1 MDNNEKW
8 TKFDNEQNSKKG
20 TKLHK
25 MDKNKDLIFIFFNFF
40 HLLCLFSVNKTIFDG
55 FEAL

>member
-1 MDNNEKW
+1 MENNEKW

-20 TKLHK
+20 TKLHI
-25 MDKNKDLIFIFFNFF
+25 MDKNKYVIFNFF
-40 HLLCLFSVNKTIFDG
+40 HLLCFFSVNKTIFDG